1 MFLEKRNV
9 SFPEEDFSSHEI
21 LLNTLLFSPFQKFS
35 ELFLLVFWTQ
45 NFSFFIFFNKK
56 VPENFLYI
64 FTDD

>member
-9 SFPEEDFSSHEI
+9 LFPEEDFSSHEI
-21 LLNTLLFSPFQKFS
+21 HVFIFTFSQKFS